1 MTTPDPEQGEVDHL
15 WPEILPGG
23 EAVLFTIVA
32 NPIEDSQ
39 IAVLSLDTR
48 EQTVLIRGGSF
59 PRYSPTGHLL
69 YGVQG
74 NLWAVGFDLNRLE
87 TVGDPVPVQEG
98 VLTKPQGAA
107 DFSVSENGSLVYV
120 AGAPAGAGTN
130 TLVWVDR
137 DGREEPIESAP
148 AGELFWARVSP
159 DGTRIAYHTV
169 EEDNTDVWVSDLT
182 RPGTRIKVT
191 TDTAGDGF
199 PLWTPDG
206 EAVVFQSFREGE
218 PRLFQKAA
226 DGTGVAE
233 QLLALEGTTFLYPYE
248 WSPDGEMLLV
258 ATNMPATSNDFGVLS
273 MEGEPSWQPLVQTE
287 AREGNPAISPD
298 GQWVAYRSHE
308 TGESEVYVAQFPTLE
323 GRQAVSVGGGWS
335 PVWSRDGRELFYQ
348 AQGRLMVVPITTE
361 PTFTLG
367 TPEILFEG
375 PYVSS
380 LARSY
385 DLAPD
390 GRFLMVRRGDIETSD
405 TDALTHVVLVQNWFE
420 ELNQL
425 VPTN

>member
-258 ATNMPATSNDFGVLS
+258 ATNMPATSNDFCAV
-273 MEGEPSWQPLVQTE
+273 
-287 AREGNPAISPD
+287 D
-298 GQWVAYRSHE
+298 G
-308 TGESEVYVAQFPTLE
+308 G
-323 GRQAVSVGGGWS
+323 
-335 PVWSRDGRELFYQ
+335 
-348 AQGRLMVVPITTE
+348 
-361 PTFTLG
+361 
-367 TPEILFEG
+367 
-375 PYVSS
+375 
-380 LARSY
+380 
-385 DLAPD
+385 
-390 GRFLMVRRGDIETSD
+390 
-405 TDALTHVVLVQNWFE
+405 
-420 ELNQL
+420 
-425 VPTN
+425 

>member
-1 MTTPDPEQGEVDHL
+1 
-15 WPEILPGG
+15 
-23 EAVLFTIVA
+23 
-32 NPIEDSQ
+32 
-39 IAVLSLDTR
+39 
-48 EQTVLIRGGSF
+48 
-59 PRYSPTGHLL
+59 
-69 YGVQG
+69 
-74 NLWAVGFDLNRLE
+74 
-87 TVGDPVPVQEG
+87 
-98 VLTKPQGAA
+98 
-107 DFSVSENGSLVYV
+107 
-120 AGAPAGAGTN
+120 
-130 TLVWVDR
+130 
-137 DGREEPIESAP
+137 
-148 AGELFWARVSP
+148 
-159 DGTRIAYHTV
+159 
-169 EEDNTDVWVSDLT
+169 
-182 RPGTRIKVT
+182 
-191 TDTAGDGF
+191 
-199 PLWTPDG
+199 
-206 EAVVFQSFREGE
+206 
-218 PRLFQKAA
+218 
-226 DGTGVAE
+226 
-233 QLLALEGTTFLYPYE
+233 
-248 WSPDGEMLLV
+248 
-258 ATNMPATSNDFGVLS
+258 

-405 TDALTHVVLVQNWFE
+405 TDALTHVVFGSELV
-420 ELNQL
+420 
-425 VPTN
+425 